1 MRDIAKNIKQ
11 LRMEKNMTQDQ
22 LAERLFV
29 TRQTVSN
36 YETGKSRPDV
46 DMLVKI
52 AEVLDTDI
60 QQLIYG
66 PEPKRLKPEV
76 NRLVIGGALAAVLGV
91 LWLVLQPVALAR
103 QRSHYELG
111 LTYLIFF
118 VIRPLFF
125 TMAGWTLC
133 HLVGMALRKK
143 PFAGK
148 WARRC
153 GTALLVLVVLW
164 FGLILWYHGAVILNE
179 WQYEHHIRGEWVE
192 YEIEY
197 DDGPETAP
205 GWSMLPPQVPGWLE
219 WFLRKPT
226 SYAVRYPL
234 LYSGAS
240 VLTGALLCMLGIPGE
255 KKKL

>member
-11 LRMEKNMTQDQ
+11 LRLLKNMTQDQ

-36 YETGKSRPDV
+36 YETGKSRPDI

-76 NRLVIGGALAAVLGV
+76 IRLIISGALTVVFGI
-91 LWLVLQPVALAR
+91 LWLVLRPVALDR
-103 QRSHYELG
+103 QRSHYVLG

-125 TMAGWTLC
+125 TLAGWTLC
-133 HLVGMALRKK
+133 HLVSMALRKK
-143 PFAGK
+143 PFTGK
-148 WARRC
+148 WAKRC
-153 GTALLVLVVLW
+153 GAVLLILVVFW
-164 FGLILWYHGAVILNE
+164 FGLVLWYHGAVILNE

-192 YEIEY
+192 HESVY
-197 DDGPETAP
+197 DDGTETSP

-219 WFLRKPT
+219 WLLRKPT
-226 SYAVRYPL
+226 YYAVRYPL
-234 LYSGAS
+234 LYSGIS
-240 VLTGALLCMLGIPGE
+240 ILTGALLCLLGIPEERE
-255 KKKL
+255 KL